1 MTGVMLLSGASSI
14 QARGTK
20 SAHRSKAQSALST
33 GFGSRAEAFD
43 YFKLKG
49 PRSAKKAKAAFKAN
63 SSDEPLYDVEGVSK
77 SYIVSASSYFNFYG
91 YSFDY
96 DFGGMVGNVVFEEGS
111 DVVYLKNPISYLIT
125 DSYIQGTGAESVL
138 SFQLP
143 QPLFEEDGT
152 MYYAHRMV
160 KDEANSSDYD
170 ASYEVDDSVPYTF
183 SIDADGVIRS
193 TESGDGVIL
202 GLTDEDGNW
211 VLYGDYDTTMTPFS
225 KSVLTVDDLSRDVVR
240 ALEDWAV
247 IGEDGSQSV
256 RVADVDGKLY
266 IVGINPDNANAVVVG
281 DIDGNTVTFASEQ
294 YVGIDEDYNYYQ
306 FFCGMTVEEEYD
318 EYYDETYYL
327 YTPMETFSFTY
338 DAENGKLSG
347 FTGAIGVVGG
357 DLTDAEAIEAY
368 AVFTNPSIERTPDEI
383 SYVPKA
389 AYDLNLYEDDTEA
402 LLEFSFDALNED
414 GWPLNEDNLY
424 YRVYIDGELFTLSPN
439 EYVDLSEPLTDIG
452 YAQNLYDEDGYN
464 DVYDG
469 LDGEGD
475 RYIYFYFDAANPGIQ
490 TVYKDGDDEYCSEIV
505 YADGTAVKGTLADKG
520 VASQTYY
527 DLNGCKVARPQ
538 NGVYIKTVTF
548 TDGTSNTYKVIV
560 RK

>member
-1 MTGVMLLSGASSI
+1 M
-14 QARGTK
+14 
-20 SAHRSKAQSALST
+20 
-33 GFGSRAEAFD
+33 D
-43 YFKLKG
+43 
-49 PRSAKKAKAAFKAN
+49 
-63 SSDEPLYDVEGVSK
+63 
-77 SYIVSASSYFNFYG
+77 
-91 YSFDY
+91 
-96 DFGGMVGNVVFEEGS
+96 
-111 DVVYLKNPISYLIT
+111 
-125 DSYIQGTGAESVL
+125 
-138 SFQLP
+138 
-143 QPLFEEDGT
+143 
-152 MYYAHRMV
+152 
-160 KDEANSSDYD
+160 
-170 ASYEVDDSVPYTF
+170 
-183 SIDADGVIRS
+183 
-193 TESGDGVIL
+193 
-202 GLTDEDGNW
+202 
-211 VLYGDYDTTMTPFS
+211 
-225 KSVLTVDDLSRDVVR
+225 
-240 ALEDWAV
+240 
-247 IGEDGSQSV
+247 
-256 RVADVDGKLY
+256 
-266 IVGINPDNANAVVVG
+266 
-281 DIDGNTVTFASEQ
+281 
-294 YVGIDEDYNYYQ
+294 
-306 FFCGMTVEEEYD
+306 
-318 EYYDETYYL
+318 
-327 YTPMETFSFTY
+327 TFSFTY

-389 AYDLNLYEDDTEA
+389 AYDLYLYEDDEEA
-402 LLEFSFDALNED
+402 LLAFSFDALNED

-475 RYIYFYFDAANPGIQ
+475 RYIYFYFDATNPGIQ

-505 YADGTAVKGTLADKG
+505 YADGTAVKGTLADKS